1 MNSKKI
7 FIIDDDIAILD
18 SLGTILDF
26 EGFEVNTFVRGS
38 EIFKFV
44 DKISKPNLIL
54 LDMWLCDEDGLS
66 LIHIQM
72 CIRDSSDIENYP
84 FYDAKNIH
92 ILDRNNLKIE
102 AGFFQTPFQ
111 KLDSEILE
119 KMSLDSFISCLF
131 IEHQDNFWQ
140 ISKR

>member
-54 LDMWLCDEDGLS
+54 LDMWLCDEDGREICKKLKANN
-66 LIHIQM
+66 LT
-72 CIRDSSDIENYP
+72 
-84 FYDAKNIH
+84 KNIPVV
-92 ILDRNNLKIE
+92 IMSASRGLENSALQSGANAFIAK
-102 AGFFQTPFQ
+102 PFEIDEMIN
-111 KLDSEILE
+111 KLNQLTA
-119 KMSLDSFISCLF
+119 
-131 IEHQDNFWQ
+131 
-140 ISKR
+140 